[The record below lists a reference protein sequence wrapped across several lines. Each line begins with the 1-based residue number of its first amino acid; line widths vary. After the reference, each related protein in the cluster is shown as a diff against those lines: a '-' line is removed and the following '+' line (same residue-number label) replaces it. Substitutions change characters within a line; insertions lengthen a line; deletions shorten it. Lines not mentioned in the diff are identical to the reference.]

1 MVDYEGQTLPFQQLS
16 NTTKTWIALVGDI
29 ARRLCLLN
37 PLSLNPC
44 LEGDGVLL
52 IDQIDAQLDSTHC
65 SEILNRLHQAFP
77 RLQIIATGSR
87 EELLEHAST
96 YQCLKLEHGKVSHL
110 DLNTTKQ
117 QLEHIYT
124 LLQRSEP
131 LTSSIE
137 AQPLSLIDPTPAPIE
152 VLFQQIQGLNEQ
164 QKNELLRMIHAGDA
178 PEESPS
184 V

>member
-1 MVDYEGQTLPFQQLS
+1 MKIKPYLFSNFQIQQNLDCFS
-16 NTTKTWIALVGDI
+16 RWYSPPTMSAQSFKPK
-29 ARRLCLLN
+29 
-37 PLSLNPC
+37 PLSW
-44 LEGDGVLL
+44 GDGVLL
-52 IDQIDAQLDSTHC
+52 IDQIDTQLDSTHC

-96 YQCLKLEHGKVSHL
+96 YQCLKLEHGKISHL

-131 LTSSIE
+131 LTPSIE
-137 AQPLSLIDPTPAPIE
+137 AQPLSLIDPTPAQIE

-164 QKNELLRMIHAGDA
+164 QKMNY
-178 PEESPS
+178 
-184 V
+184 